1 MGQALFTH
9 QEHRAMLRRRAWIVH
24 DIPRELMKWPKI
36 AAAVEGK
43 TIKAL
48 ILEALHDKIQEME

>member
-1 MGQALFTH
+1 MDFGDFLH
-9 QEHRAMLRRRAWIVH
+9 DLVERA
-24 DIPRELMKWPKI
+24 KI

-48 ILEALHDKIQEME
+48 ILES